1 MESAKRNRVPVS
13 EFLEKIPF
21 CSPDPRTDFPEG
33 FRIMKFRMP
42 PYEGE
47 QDSLVIL
54 TEKDALENYLLE
66 DYCARPISPVVIQGA
81 DIMNG
86 LLYLPTGVGDEKRPS
101 ILYVWDLRTRTMRNV
116 VNLQEAIPVEM
127 EDCAPYAGTMMV
139 QCQRCL
145 YQIRF

>member
-1 MESAKRNRVPVS
+1 MSK
-13 EFLEKIPF
+13 FLV
-21 CSPDPRTDFPEG
+21 T
-33 FRIMKFRMP
+33 MMA
-42 PYEGE
+42 
-47 QDSLVIL
+47 LAL
-54 TEKDALENYLLE
+54 TIAAQAQQYD
-66 DYCARPISPVVIQGA
+66 

>member
-1 MESAKRNRVPVS
+1 MADRTTGYLYAYGNTIGNK
-13 EFLEKIPF
+13 
-21 CSPDPRTDFPEG
+21 SPDNKH
-33 FRIMKFRMP
+33 RIMKFRMP

-101 ILYVWDLRTRTMRNV
+101 ILYVWDLRTLTMRNV